1 MAVVSSETQMVLP
14 STEEEQS
21 GPDILGFIR
30 RRKGFVILF
39 TVFGT
44 GLGYMALQRETPI
57 YRSSV
62 QVQVIHRSGDSRVRS
77 LMAEKDLSDAQHV
90 VRSEKVLKQAYTN
103 HSLNTKS
110 TLSGRSEDEAV
121 NTMAGMI
128 DLTPNSA
135 SVVTISVD
143 GKNPE
148 DIRDIANAIAEEYV
162 AIQRLNY
169 KDASEE
175 LRRILEQARDDLHT
189 QLTKAEEEYARFRES
204 SKLTTDGE
212 NPHRNQARLADEQVT
227 RYTLEKAELE
237 AEITALEDS
246 LARGGEKEAILLL
259 LGRGGAVE
267 GVGTPD
273 RQIRQTDP
281 ISNALLPLVLQE
293 AELKTTVGPGHPK
306 LRMLQERMDI
316 IRRTMMAASV
326 GEEGEE
332 FEAPREDFLS
342 LYLRSL
348 RSQLQIVNEKQRQIQ
363 TLASSADALARQMML
378 EEIEDSN
385 KKAEMER
392 LGALFSE
399 TTLSIK
405 EVQVNSGMGGVTA
418 NILRRAQTGNKI
430 SPVME
435 RFLTM
440 GALLGAFVGGGIGY
454 LLELAD
460 RSFRKPEDI
469 IREFGVPIMGHI
481 PFMTEQR
488 LKAKSELSQFDRSAI
503 SIHLPRSRP
512 AEAFRSV
519 RTAVCFSAAAG
530 EHRVISVTS
539 PAAGDGKSTLALNLA
554 VSLAQSGKK
563 TVLLESDL
571 RRPKVHKLTG
581 ASNQLGLVDVL
592 RGQAEIDDV
601 VQSCEVQELELITCG
616 SRPKDPA
623 ELLAKPSYEAF
634 LEELRRRYD
643 YVIVDTPPIL
653 AVTDPAG
660 VAARVDGVMVCM
672 RLSRHTRD
680 LGRRTMDALRD
691 IGATVSGIVINGVE
705 ERDSYG
711 YGNYRYSDYRYYYK
725 NYNYK
730 YGYGY
735 GRYGRYNSYGSA
747 YGGNEYF
754 EEQGPGSAA
763 LMSGPAPEDAA
774 SSEPAPGD

>member
-1 MAVVSSETQMVLP
+1 MAVVSTESQIFLP
-14 STEEEQS
+14 AAEDEQA
-21 GPDILGFIR
+21 GLDILGFIR

-39 TVFGT
+39 TIFGI
-44 GLGYMALQRETPI
+44 GLGYMGVQREEPI
-57 YRSSV
+57 YSSDV
-62 QVQVIHRSGDSRVRS
+62 MVQVIHRGGDARVRS

-90 VRSEKVLKQAYTN
+90 VRSEKVLRQAYAN
-103 HSLNTKS
+103 HGLNTRS
-110 TLSGRSEDEAV
+110 TLSGLTEDQAIARMSSMLSLSPQSATVITIAV
-121 NTMAGMI
+121 
-128 DLTPNSA
+128 S
-135 SVVTISVD
+135 

-148 DIRDIANAIAEEYV
+148 DIRDIANAVAEEYV
-162 AIQRLNY
+162 AAQRHNY

-175 LRRILEQARDDLHT
+175 LKRILESARDELHG
-189 QLTKAEEEYARFRES
+189 QLKTAEEAYARFRET
-204 SKLTTDGE
+204 SKLSTDGE
-212 NPHRNQARLADEQVT
+212 NPHRARAKLAESKVT
-227 RYTLEKAELE
+227 AYELEKAELE
-237 AEITALEDS
+237 AEYRS
-246 LARGGEKEAILLL
+246 LQDAMKRGGSREAIMLL
-259 LGRGGAVE
+259 LGRGSAVE
-267 GVGTPD
+267 GTVNDVTGRPAAAGD
-273 RQIRQTDP
+273 LVAQ
-281 ISNALLPLVLQE
+281 ALFPLVVQE
-293 AELKTTVGPGHPK
+293 AELLTTVGAGHPK
-306 LRMLQERMDI
+306 LRILQERMRLVREHMEANIGNEAATDVSDI
-316 IRRTMMAASV
+316 
-326 GEEGEE
+326 E
-332 FEAPREDFLS
+332 PRLDFIT
-342 LYLRSL
+342 LYLQSL
-348 RSQLQIVNEKQRQIQ
+348 QAQLIVVNEKQREVQ
-363 TLASSADALARQMML
+363 TLAVEADSLARQLML
-378 EEIEDSN
+378 EEIEDTN
-385 KKAEMER
+385 KKAEMSR
-392 LGALFSE
+392 LNDLFSE

-405 EVQVNSGMGGVTA
+405 EIQMNSGMGGVTA
-418 NILRRAQTGNKI
+418 SVLQRARTGNKV

-435 RFLTM
+435 RFLSV
-440 GALLGAFVGGGIGY
+440 GALLGALAGVAIGY

-488 LKAKSELSQFDRSAI
+488 MKAKAKDSQFDRSAI
-503 SIHLPRSRP
+503 SVHLPRSRP

-530 EHRVISVTS
+530 EHRVLSVTS

-554 VSLAQSGKK
+554 ISLAQSGKK

-581 ASNQLGLVDVL
+581 ADNTVGLVNIL
-592 RGQAEIDDV
+592 RGEVRLEEA
-601 VQSCEVQELELITCG
+601 VQSSEVQDLDVICCG

-634 LEELRRRYD
+634 LNELRSLYD

-691 IGATVSGIVINGVE
+691 IGATVAGIVINGVE

-735 GRYGRYNSYGSA
+735 GRYGGYNSYGSG
-747 YGGNEYF
+747 YGNEYF
-754 EEQGPGSAA
+754 ADDAGNKVEAA
-763 LMSGPAPEDAA
+763 LR
-774 SSEPAPGD
+774 SEGGGDSIE